1 MAVGQLRRAV
11 LAEQAVAELQKQLT
25 AGEWPVGERLPPEQ
39 QLAEQLGVGRSTVRE
54 ALRALANAGWVES
67 RQGAGTFVLTHSA
80 PATDLATTLRR
91 AHMIEVYEVRQGLE
105 LQAARLAAVRRTDA
119 DLERMD
125 EALMRRKRALS
136 AGRMPAYV
144 DADLDFHRA
153 VVTSAHNSVLSDV
166 FASFSAALRTTLT
179 SLTEDSA
186 VGRASHAIH
195 VALADALRAGDP
207 EVAAAATLD
216 HLSGTQARLRRLVD
230 AR

>member
-1 MAVGQLRRAV
+1 
-11 LAEQAVAELQKQLT
+11 
-25 AGEWPVGERLPPEQ
+25 
-39 QLAEQLGVGRSTVRE
+39 
-54 ALRALANAGWVES
+54 
-67 RQGAGTFVLTHSA
+67 
-80 PATDLATTLRR
+80 
-91 AHMIEVYEVRQGLE
+91 MIEVYEVRQGLE
-105 LQAARLAAVRRTDA
+105 LQAARLAATRRTDD
-119 DLERMD
+119 DLARMD
-125 EALMRRKRALS
+125 DALARRKRAL
-136 AGRMPAYV
+136 AAERMPAYV

-153 VVTSAHNSVLSDV
+153 VVTAAHNGVLSDV